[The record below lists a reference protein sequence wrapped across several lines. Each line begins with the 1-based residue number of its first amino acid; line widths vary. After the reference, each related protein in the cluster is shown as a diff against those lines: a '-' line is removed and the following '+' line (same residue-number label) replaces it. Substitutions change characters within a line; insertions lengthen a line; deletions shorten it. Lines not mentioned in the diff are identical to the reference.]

1 MRLEN
6 EKIRTEKLYR
16 VGYIACLDKYVLA
29 SVVTWVAWY
38 DRFFEITEEE
48 YRLFEINLPRLDA
61 LAKELGELGERS
73 ERFLFSDKT
82 EENTP
87 EQAELRQ
94 KCASSDTV

>member
-1 MRLEN
+1 MRVDN
-6 EKIRTEKLYR
+6 EKVRAEKLYR
-16 VGYIACLDKYVLA
+16 VGYLACIEKYVLA
-29 SVVTWVAWY
+29 SVVTWVVWY

-48 YRLFEINLPRLDA
+48 YRLFESDLPALDA

-87 EQAELRQ
+87 EQEELRRRV
-94 KCASSDTV
+94 KVN